1 MGRPPMLIRSSA
13 SKRPN
18 SRLKFFD
25 IDGGI
30 WDTFEGALEVFMPQ
44 FAQHLKWT
52 YEDFLLF
59 PDDGKRHELIDGEH
73 IMSPSPFTKH
83 QQISR
88 NLLVAFSNFLRKYKL
103 GEIFAAPMDV
113 VLSDTDVVEPDLLFI
128 ASEHASIITAKHI
141 MGVPDLVVEI
151 ISTGSRKTDEIIKRR
166 LYEQY
171 GVKEYWIIDPE
182 LESVKVYRMQEAG
195 FVRGAELSVENGGA
209 LTTPLLPELTIPLSE
224 IFG

>member
-1 MGRPPMLIRSSA
+1 
-13 SKRPN
+13 
-18 SRLKFFD
+18 
-25 IDGGI
+25 
-30 WDTFEGALEVFMPQ
+30 MPQ
-44 FAQHLKWT
+44 LVQHLKWT

-83 QQISR
+83 QRILV
-88 NLLVAFSNFLRKYKL
+88 NLTIVIGTFLRQHRI
-103 GEIFAAPMDV
+103 GQMFVAPMDV

-128 ASEHASIITAKHI
+128 ASEHASIITEKHI

-151 ISTGSRKTDEIIKRR
+151 LSQGSRKTDEIIKRR

-182 LESVKVYRMQEAG
+182 LESVKVYRMQDIG
-195 FVRGAELSVENGGA
+195 FIRVAELSVENGGT
-209 LTTPLLPELTIPLSE
+209 LTTPLLPELTIPLFD

>member
-1 MGRPPMLIRSSA
+1 MPIYSLTPSLSHWER
-13 SKRPN
+13 
-18 SRLKFFD
+18 
-25 IDGGI
+25 DGVRGI
-30 WDTFEGALEVFMPQ
+30 LEVFMPQ
-44 FAQHLKWT
+44 LARHLKWT

-83 QQISR
+83 QRILVNLTRIISTFLWQHQIGQMF
-88 NLLVAFSNFLRKYKL
+88 V
-103 GEIFAAPMDV
+103 APMDV

-128 ASEHASIITAKHI
+128 ASEHASIITEKHI

-166 LYEQY
+166 LYEQF
-171 GVKEYWIIDPE
+171 GVREYWIVDPE

-195 FVRGAELSVENGGA
+195 FVRVAELSAENGGT
-209 LTTPLLPELTIPLSE
+209 LTTSLLPELVIPLSE

>member
-1 MGRPPMLIRSSA
+1 
-13 SKRPN
+13 
-18 SRLKFFD
+18 
-25 IDGGI
+25 
-30 WDTFEGALEVFMPQ
+30 MPQ
-44 FAQHLKWT
+44 LAPHLKWT
-52 YEDFLLF
+52 YEDLLLF

-83 QQISR
+83 QRISR
-88 NLLVAFSNFLRKYKL
+88 NLSVVFCNFLKKYKL

-113 VLSDTDVVEPDLLFI
+113 VLSDIDVVEPDLLFI
-128 ASEHASIITAKHI
+128 ASEHASIITEKHI

-166 LYEQY
+166 LYEQF

-182 LESVKVYRMQEAG
+182 LESVKVYRMQEVG
-195 FVRGAELSVENGGA
+195 FVRVAELSAENEGA
-209 LTTPLLPELTIPLSE
+209 LATPLLPELIIPLSD

>member
-1 MGRPPMLIRSSA
+1 MYALTRPSVTLSQWERA
-13 SKRPN
+13 RV
-18 SRLKFFD
+18 R
-25 IDGGI
+25 DGLG
-30 WDTFEGALEVFMPQ
+30 EGVLEVFMPQ
-44 FAQHLKWT
+44 LAQHLKWT

-83 QQISR
+83 QRVSF
-88 NLLVAFSNFLRKYKL
+88 NLAGILFSFLKQYPL
-103 GEIFAAPMDV
+103 GKVFAAPMDV

-166 LYEQY
+166 LYEQF

-182 LESVKVYRMQEAG
+182 LESIKVYRMQEVG
-195 FVRGAELSVENGGA
+195 FVRVAEFSVENGDA

>member
-1 MGRPPMLIRSSA
+1 
-13 SKRPN
+13 
-18 SRLKFFD
+18 
-25 IDGGI
+25 
-30 WDTFEGALEVFMPQ
+30 MPQ
-44 FAQHLKWT
+44 LAQHLKWT

-59 PDDGKRHELIDGEH
+59 SDDGKRHELIDGEH

-83 QQISR
+83 QQI
-88 NLLVAFSNFLRKYKL
+88 LQQLFYALEHFLREHSL
-103 GEIFAAPMDV
+103 GKIFIAPMDV

-128 ASEHASIITAKHI
+128 ASEHTSIITEKHI

-166 LYEQY
+166 LYEQF
-171 GVKEYWIIDPE
+171 GVKEYWVVDPE
-182 LESVKVYRMQEAG
+182 LESVKVYRMQDTG
-195 FVRGAELSVENGGA
+195 FIRVAELSVENGGA

>member
-1 MGRPPMLIRSSA
+1 
-13 SKRPN
+13 
-18 SRLKFFD
+18 
-25 IDGGI
+25 
-30 WDTFEGALEVFMPQ
+30 MPQ
-44 FAQHLKWT
+44 LAPHLKWT

-73 IMSPSPFTKH
+73 IVSPSPFTKH
-83 QQISR
+83 QRILKQ
-88 NLLVAFSNFLRKYKL
+88 LFYALEHFLREHSL
-103 GEIFAAPMDV
+103 GDVFIAPIDV

-141 MGVPDLVVEI
+141 MGVPDLVAEI

-182 LESVKVYRMQEAG
+182 LESVKVYRMRDTG
-195 FVRGAELSVENGGA
+195 FIRAEELSAKNGGA
-209 LTTPLLPELTIPLSE
+209 LTTPLLPELTIPLSD